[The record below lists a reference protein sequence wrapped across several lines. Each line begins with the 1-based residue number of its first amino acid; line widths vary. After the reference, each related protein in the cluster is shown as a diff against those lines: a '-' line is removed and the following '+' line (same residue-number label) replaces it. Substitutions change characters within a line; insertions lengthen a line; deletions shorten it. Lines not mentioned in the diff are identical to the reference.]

1 MADEGIKYIIAADD
15 QASQKFLAVKDSVAK
30 TEAQVKSFGG
40 AASKAAGLVGS
51 VASSLGGSELAGY
64 ANQIAGMGEKMQGFA
79 AATKFAKAGLVAGL
93 GAGVMAISYNITRA
107 IDDWI
112 FGVKEW
118 RAELEEGI
126 KKAEKQANS
135 LAQIAAR
142 QGRNRLRDIED
153 VENPAERALERAK
166 YEAEVTK
173 EIEEQKQKLKEVNE
187 ANKELNNTWAN
198 TFGFAED
205 AKKASEAAVKIEE
218 DRLKALQD
226 QSRAIKDQA
235 KDEERSGRKEQ
246 IQAEANAAK
255 ERQAAEAA
263 YWKEQA
269 DAFAEQQK
277 KEQEI
282 AGQRRKNY
290 EDRITAERKLRK
302 EQIDGANAAY
312 ANTLKGMQLEL
323 TEMTKGQAFANAMR
337 FEAEGMSKS
346 AASDLAG
353 LVDEFEKIKGMGK
366 AGPTSNAAMES
377 RTLSGRSSGTNPQA
391 EQVAQLKALNAIQ
404 AKVEK
409 RMAEQQKTL
418 ETVARNTQIMFE
430 VLGQ

>member
-1 MADEGIKYIIAADD
+1 MADEGIKYIIAAEDK
-15 QASQKFLAVKDSVAK
+15 ASQKFLAVKDSVAK

-40 AASKAAGLVGS
+40 TANKTAALVGTI
-51 VASSLGGSELAGY
+51 ASSLGGSEIANY
-64 ANQIAGMGEKMQGFA
+64 ANQIAGMTEKMQGFA
-79 AATKFAKAGLVAGL
+79 GATKFAKAGLVVGL
-93 GAGVMAISYNITRA
+93 GAGVATLSYSITRA

-126 KKAEKQANS
+126 KQAEKQASS

-153 VENPAERALERAK
+153 VEDPAERALERAK
-166 YEAEVTK
+166 YEAQVTK
-173 EIEEQKQKLKEVNE
+173 EIEEQKKKLKEANA

-198 TFGFAED
+198 TFGFAKD
-205 AKKASEAAVKIEE
+205 AKKVSEATVKIEE

-235 KDEERSGRKEQ
+235 KDEERSNRKEQ
-246 IQAEANAAK
+246 MQAEAAASK
-255 ERQAAEAA
+255 ERQAAESS

-277 KEQEI
+277 REQDI
-282 AGQRRKNY
+282 ADQRRKNY
-290 EDRITAERKLRK
+290 EDRISAERKLRK

-312 ANTLKGMQLEL
+312 SGTLKGLQLEL
-323 TEMTKGQAFANAMR
+323 AEMTKGKKFADQMR
-337 FEAEGMSKS
+337 FEAQGMSQ
-346 AASDLAG
+346 AASSDLAG
-353 LVDEFEKIKGMGK
+353 LIEEFDKLKGMGT

-377 RTLSGRSSGTNPQA
+377 RTLSGRSNGVNPQA

-409 RMAEQQKTL
+409 RMQEQQKTL